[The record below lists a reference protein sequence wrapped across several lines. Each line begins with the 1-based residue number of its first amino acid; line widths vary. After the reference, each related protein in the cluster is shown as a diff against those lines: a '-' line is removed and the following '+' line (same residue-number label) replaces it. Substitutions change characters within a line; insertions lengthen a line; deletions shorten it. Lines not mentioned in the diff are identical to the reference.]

1 MQHNSNYRHDRLLYH
16 KRLHKCGCSS
26 VKSGL
31 HAYDP
36 NLTVS
41 ATNFEFGITHEV
53 LESRSPPVNNQN
65 LLVLAATWF
74 AHAHYIPE
82 GPKHI
87 AIAVR
92 GTAKTPSSPN

>member
-16 KRLHKCGCSS
+16 KRLHKCGCSGG
-26 VKSGL
+26 KSGL
-31 HAYDP
+31 HDL

-41 ATNFEFGITHEV
+41 ATNFEF
-53 LESRSPPVNNQN
+53 ESRSPPANNQN